1 MSGSEP
7 VTSEPAGGWRDH
19 SRPDVELRRRKAGK
33 IISLVQRRRPLAG
46 ARVLE
51 IGTGAGVISAELA
64 KAAGPDGDVH
74 SIDTMDTRLDS
85 DGYEFRRTSGVKLPY
100 DDGVFDVVVS
110 NHVIEHV
117 GTRADQQTH
126 LEEIRRVLRPG
137 GVGYLAT
144 PTRWALIEPHY
155 KVPFLSWP
163 PRRVRDRFVRAAR
176 AGKVYNVDPFGP
188 RELEK
193 AIERAGLS
201 WHCATIEAL
210 GELGRIERPKGA
222 VRLLLAAPPMAQR
235 AIRPALPTMVYVL
248 GAGSPAG

>member
-1 MSGSEP
+1 VSESGP
-7 VTSEPAGGWRDH
+7 AVSEPAGGWRDH
-19 SRPDVELRRRKAGK
+19 SRPDIELRRKKAGK
-33 IISLVQRRRPLAG
+33 IISLVERRKQLAG

-64 KAAGPDGDVH
+64 KSAGPDGDVH
-74 SIDTMDTRLDS
+74 SIDTMDTRLDRE
-85 DGYEFRRTSGVKLPY
+85 GYEFRLTSGVKLPY
-100 DDGVFDVVVS
+100 DDGMFDVVVS

-117 GTRADQQTH
+117 GTRADQQVH
-126 LEEIRRVLRPG
+126 LDEIRRVLRPG

-163 PRRVRDRFVRAAR
+163 PRRLRDRFVRAAR

-188 RELEK
+188 RELER
-193 AIERAGLS
+193 AIQRAGLS
-201 WHCATIEAL
+201 WDCATIEAL

-222 VRLLLAAPPMAQR
+222 VRVLLAAPPAAQR
-235 AIRPALPTMVYVL
+235 AVRPALPTMVYVL
-248 GAGSPAG
+248 SARSPAG